1 MKKILTLLM
10 ITGLVWSSQI
20 QAQVSISTTCDDP
33 DASSMLDVQSTD
45 KGMLVPRMTAT
56 QMGNI
61 ASPATGLLVFNTTAN
76 EFYYFDGTNWM
87 PFNTDTTDGDA
98 WDVTGEDQTSA
109 IERTGD
115 VGIGISPSKKLTVYD
130 DSDLQTVFYGYSVVG
145 DVSTIA
151 SGSIQIGNKN
161 QFHATIDYNC
171 DDTTCFTIGNT
182 YDDDEAAI
190 NFRMRAYGTPVNAMT
205 IKGTGNVGIGTT
217 VPTNALHI
225 NKDSDPLRL
234 ENLLQ
239 QSTDSI
245 LVVTGDGVV
254 KYMSGSSVGNDGDAW
269 GVTGEDQTTNIGRT
283 GWVGIG
289 TLSPQEFLHV
299 YDGDIIIDINSGS
312 TESFDDLFF
321 AVDGTIC
328 NSIAT
333 YKVNNNLDLTTD
345 IPGTVG
351 MGDIVFRTHG
361 YNNPRMIVTYEGNV
375 GIGTTSPDA
384 SAILELSST
393 NQGFLI
399 TRNDTANIVNP
410 AFGLETLQSSDSC
423 KYMWSGSKWIGQGG
437 VGAHC
442 SCNCNEKIDTDG
454 DGVPDEVDI
463 DDDNDGIL
471 DTDEGDGATD
481 TDGDGTPDSLD
492 SDSDNDGVSDLIEG
506 NDANHDGVA
515 DSTPSGNDTDG
526 DGLDDTFDTDNGGAA
541 VGLQDTDG
549 DGTKDFQDTD
559 DDNDGTATNGADSS
573 STGEGTGDQDN
584 DGKPNY
590 LDDTITQTTCGT
602 AYDYKEVTN
611 PSTGD
616 TWLDRNLGS
625 GQVATAKD
633 DYLSYGSMYQ
643 WGRLSDDH
651 QCITFTSSTSG
662 TPDNGVI
669 STLSS
674 TDDPGT
680 NRFIKNDVA
689 NYDWRDPKND
699 NLWQGVNGINNPCPS
714 GFRLPTETELD
725 NERLSWSSNDENG
738 AYASP
743 LKFTLGGRRSFN
755 YGSVTHVGSY
765 GHYWTST
772 ITGTDSRQ
780 LRIGGGTGIIDDHRA
795 GGANVRCIKD

>member
-10 ITGLVWSSQI
+10 ITGLVWSTQI

-333 YKVNNNLDLTTD
+333 YKVNKDLNLTTD

-375 GIGTTSPDA
+375 GIGTTSPA
-384 SAILELSST
+384 ELLDVAGHIWVSST
-393 NQGFLI
+393 GNSVFVGKAAGAADDYSDNRNVFIGDSAGYATTSGYLNVAIGDHALI
-399 TRNDTANIVNP
+399 NNTTGYGNVAVGDHTLPANNAQLNTAVGSWALHSNTSGVANTALGSGTMVHNTSGERNVAVGHGGMHDNTTGQRNTSTGYNAFYSNTIGSRNVSFGYRSQYNATGSDNS
-410 AFGLETLQSSDSC
+410 AFGTYSLYSATGNNNIAIGFRAGNNIT
-423 KYMWSGSKWIGQGG
+423 SGNNNLVIGYDIDAPIDAGSNQMTIGNLIYATNVDG
-437 VGAHC
+437 TDKTISTGNVG
-442 SCNCNEKIDTDG
+442 I
-454 DGVPDEVDI
+454 GVPAPAEKLDI
-463 DDDNDGIL
+463 DGAMHL
-471 DTDEGDGATD
+471 TPGSTPTSADEGDIYMDAT
-481 TDGDGTPDSLD
+481 THRLRYYNGTMWI
-492 SDSDNDGVSDLIEG
+492 DL
-506 NDANHDGVA
+506 
-515 DSTPSGNDTDG
+515 
-526 DGLDDTFDTDNGGAA
+526 
-541 VGLQDTDG
+541 
-549 DGTKDFQDTD
+549 
-559 DDNDGTATNGADSS
+559 
-573 STGEGTGDQDN
+573 
-584 DGKPNY
+584 
-590 LDDTITQTTCGT
+590 
-602 AYDYKEVTN
+602 
-611 PSTGD
+611 
-616 TWLDRNLGS
+616 
-625 GQVATAKD
+625 
-633 DYLSYGSMYQ
+633 
-643 WGRLSDDH
+643 
-651 QCITFTSSTSG
+651 
-662 TPDNGVI
+662 
-669 STLSS
+669 
-674 TDDPGT
+674 
-680 NRFIKNDVA
+680 
-689 NYDWRDPKND
+689 
-699 NLWQGVNGINNPCPS
+699 
-714 GFRLPTETELD
+714 
-725 NERLSWSSNDENG
+725 
-738 AYASP
+738 
-743 LKFTLGGRRSFN
+743 
-755 YGSVTHVGSY
+755 
-765 GHYWTST
+765 
-772 ITGTDSRQ
+772 
-780 LRIGGGTGIIDDHRA
+780 
-795 GGANVRCIKD
+795 